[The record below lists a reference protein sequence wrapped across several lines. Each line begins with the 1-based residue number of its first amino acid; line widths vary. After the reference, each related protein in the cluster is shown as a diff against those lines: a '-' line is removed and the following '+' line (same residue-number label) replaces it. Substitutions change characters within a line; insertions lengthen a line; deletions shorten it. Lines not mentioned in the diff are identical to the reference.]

1 MALACY
7 SAMLFMSHVLIFN
20 LVKVESTYCPKEFSC
35 GRLGSMSYPFTE
47 FKKPYCGLS
56 EIDCNNTF
64 QYPKVELEGVSYN
77 AYKKWLWVNGIDLSD
92 SILEGYLAKRSC
104 KSFEYLSPS
113 EPVPSDLF
121 DLLTSNFTLD
131 WEVSKDCS
139 KCIYRE
145 RQCQSDSKNDIFCSK
160 EAKRN
165 LGLILGSVISIVI
178 NIICCCKMG
187 NRNFANVL
195 PRSTRSE
202 PSTQSYELDSGF
214 FGVLV
219 FSYAELQQATMNFD
233 SFRELGDGGYDGREV
248 AVKRLYENNAR
259 RKEQFITE
267 IEILTRLRHKNRVT
281 LYGCSL
287 LTWPICV
294 KIAVEAASALAYL
307 HASGIIHRD
316 LKSNNIL
323 LDQNFCVKVGDF
335 GLSRLNLTDISHIS
349 TAPQGTPGNVD
360 PKYHECYQFTD
371 KSDVYSFGVVLIE
384 LISSMPAVDFS
395 RHNEEINLSNYAIN
409 RILSLMQKVRRMT
422 TSVAEISFRCLQHD
436 KDIRPTMVEV
446 LQSLQEILHGEF
458 TCDKKMDCDG
468 NTKESVQ
475 IPLSPESEVDVLL
488 KKLKKFPTSPNSVTQ
503 VWTSVSST
511 SATST

>member
-92 SILEGYLAKRSC
+92 SILEGYLAKR
-104 KSFEYLSPS
+104 K
-113 EPVPSDLF
+113 PVPSDLF

-233 SFRELGDGGYDGREV
+233 SFRELGDGGYAQKSCYSLWLQLHVQPLHGH
-248 AVKRLYENNAR
+248 KS
-259 RKEQFITE
+259 KE
-267 IEILTRLRHKNRVT
+267 
-281 LYGCSL
+281 GL

-436 KDIRPTMVEV
+436 KDIRPINV